1 MKHIYPLRRNY
12 PTKNNVS
19 ENEGLMKLRHLL
31 WLFLITAGFYV
42 ETYAQKP
49 IISPRDSVKATFNG
63 KKIAIS
69 YGKPSVLGRNIFGDF
84 VPYYKVWRTGA
95 GAATTLTTEV
105 DLEVDGAVVPR
116 GAYSLYTLPAEERW
130 KLIINKQTGQWG
142 IDYNPQLDLAR
153 VDLHIK
159 NLKSS
164 IEDLTFKIEK
174 NSNDGGTLKIEWA
187 NTSLSVPFLV
197 SKDPLVPSPRDSAE
211 LILNGKHLSVDYGR
225 PSMRG
230 RKIMGSVVPYG
241 KVWRTGANAATGFTT
256 QTDLILGNVKLP
268 HGSYTLYCLPSSKQW
283 KLIINKQTGQWGT
296 VYNEKLDVARI
307 PLKKKTL
314 VHAEEKL
321 TITLERTDNTS
332 GVMKLA
338 WEKTQL
344 SVDFQI
350 K

>member
-1 MKHIYPLRRNY
+1 M
-12 PTKNNVS
+12 S
-19 ENEGLMKLRHLL
+19 GNEGLMKLRHILL
-31 WLFLITAGFYV
+31 LFFITACFFV

-49 IISPRDSVKATFNG
+49 IPRDSVKAMFNG
-63 KKIAIS
+63 ERITIN
-69 YGKPSVLGRNIFGDF
+69 YGKPSMRGRKIFGAF

-95 GAATTLTTEV
+95 GAATTLITET
-105 DLEVDGAVVPR
+105 DFEVDGAIIPR

-153 VDLHIK
+153 VDLNIK
-159 NLKSS
+159 KLKSP
-164 IEDLTFKIEK
+164 IEDLTLKLEK
-174 NSNDGGTLKIEWA
+174 NGNDGGTLKIEWA
-187 NTSLSVPFLV
+187 NTSLSVPFHI

-256 QTDLILGNVKLP
+256 QADLILGNVKLP
-268 HGSYTLYCLPSSKQW
+268 HGSYTFYSLPSSKQW

-296 VYNEKLDVARI
+296 VYNEKLDVTRI
-307 PLKKKTL
+307 PMKKKTL
-314 VHAEEKL
+314 PHVAEKF
-321 TITLERTDNTS
+321 TITLERTGNKS
-332 GVMKLA
+332 GVMKLS

-350 K
+350 P

>member
-1 MKHIYPLRRNY
+1 MF
-12 PTKNNVS
+12 
-19 ENEGLMKLRHLL
+19 ENEGLMKLRHVL
-31 WLFLITAGFYV
+31 WLFLITAGFFV

-49 IISPRDSVKATFNG
+49 IVSPRDSVQATFNG

-69 YGKPSVLGRNIFGDF
+69 YGKPSVLGRKIFGAF

-95 GAATTLTTEV
+95 GAATTLITET

-116 GAYSLYTLPAEERW
+116 GAYSIYTLPAEERW

-142 IDYNPQLDLAR
+142 TIYNPQLDLAR
-153 VDLHIK
+153 IDLNIK
-159 NLKSS
+159 KLKSS
-164 IEDLTFKIEK
+164 IEDLTFKLEK
-174 NSNDGGTLKIEWA
+174 NGNDGGTLKIEWA
-187 NTSLSVPFLV
+187 NTSLSVPFHI
-197 SKDPLVPSPRDSAE
+197 SKDSLVPSPRDSVE
-211 LILNGKHLSVDYGR
+211 LLLNGKRLSVDYGR

-241 KVWRTGANAATGFTT
+241 KVWRTGANAATGFST
-256 QTDLILGNVKLP
+256 QADLILGGVQLP
-268 HGSYTLYCLPSSKQW
+268 RGSYTLYTLPSSKIW
-283 KLIINKQTGQWGT
+283 KLITNKQTGQWGT
-296 VYNEKLDVARI
+296 VYNKKLDVARI

-314 VHAEEKL
+314 AHVVEKF
-321 TITLERTDNTS
+321 TITLERTSEKS

-350 K
+350 R

>member
-1 MKHIYPLRRNY
+1 MF
-12 PTKNNVS
+12 
-19 ENEGLMKLRHLL
+19 ENEGMIKLKHTL
-31 WLFLITAGFYV
+31 WLFLITAGFCV

-49 IISPRDSVKATFNG
+49 IVSPRDSVKVTFNG

-69 YGKPSVLGRNIFGDF
+69 YGKPSILGRKIFGAF

-95 GAATTLTTEV
+95 GAATTLITET

-142 IDYNPQLDLAR
+142 IDYDPQLDLAR
-153 VDLHIK
+153 VDLNIK
-159 NLKSS
+159 KLKSS
-164 IEDLTFKIEK
+164 IEDLTLKLEK
-174 NSNDGGTLKIEWA
+174 NSNDGGILKIEWA
-187 NTSLSVPFLV
+187 NTSLSVPFHI
-197 SKDPLVPSPRDSAE
+197 SKDSLVPSPRDSTE
-211 LILNGKHLSVDYGR
+211 LTLNGKHISVDYGR

-256 QTDLILGNVKLP
+256 QADLILGNVKLP
-268 HGSYTLYCLPSSKQW
+268 HGYYTLYSLPSSKQW

-296 VYNEKLDVARI
+296 VYNEKLDAARI
-307 PLKKKTL
+307 PLKKKML
-314 VHAEEKL
+314 AHVAEKF
-321 TITLERTDNTS
+321 TITLERTSDKS
-332 GVMKLA
+332 GVMKLS

-350 K
+350 Q

>member
-1 MKHIYPLRRNY
+1 MFE
-12 PTKNNVS
+12 NV
-19 ENEGLMKLRHLL
+19 ELMKLRHIL
-31 WLFLITAGFYV
+31 WLFLITAGFFV

-49 IISPRDSVKATFNG
+49 IVSPRDSVKATFNG

-69 YGKPSVLGRNIFGDF
+69 YGKPSILGRKIFGAF

-95 GAATTLTTEV
+95 GAATTLTTDI

-142 IDYNPQLDLAR
+142 TIYNPQLDLAR
-153 VDLHIK
+153 VDLNIK
-159 NLKSS
+159 KLKSP
-164 IEDLTFKIEK
+164 IEDLTFKLEK
-174 NSNDGGTLKIEWA
+174 NGNDGGTLKIEWA
-187 NTSLSVPFLV
+187 NTSLSVPFHV
-197 SKDPLVPSPRDSAE
+197 SKDSLVPSPRDSVE
-211 LILNGKHLSVDYGR
+211 LLLNGKCLSVDYGR

-256 QTDLILGNVKLP
+256 QADLILGNVKLP
-268 HGSYTLYCLPSSKQW
+268 HGSYTLYSLPSSKQW

-296 VYNEKLDVARI
+296 VYNKKLDVARI

-314 VHAEEKL
+314 AHVAEKF
-321 TITLERTDNTS
+321 TITLERTSEKS

-344 SVDFQI
+344 SVDFHI
-350 K
+350 R

>member
-1 MKHIYPLRRNY
+1 MF
-12 PTKNNVS
+12 V
-19 ENEGLMKLRHLL
+19 NEELMKLRHTL
-31 WLFLITAGFYV
+31 WLFLISAGFFV
-42 ETYAQKP
+42 DTYAQKP
-49 IISPRDSVKATFNG
+49 IVSPRDSVKATFNG
-63 KKIAIS
+63 RKITIN
-69 YGKPSVLGRNIFGDF
+69 YGKPSILGRKIFGAF

-95 GAATTLTTEV
+95 GAATTLITET
-105 DLEVDGAVVPR
+105 DLEVDGAIVPR

-142 IDYNPQLDLAR
+142 IDYDPQLDLAR
-153 VDLHIK
+153 VDLNIK
-159 NLKSS
+159 KLKSP
-164 IEDLTFKIEK
+164 IEDLTFKLEK
-174 NSNDGGTLKIEWA
+174 NGNDGGTLKIEWE
-187 NTSLSVPFLV
+187 NTSLSVPFHI

-211 LILNGKHLSVDYGR
+211 LLLNGKRLLVDYGS

-256 QTDLILGNVKLP
+256 QADLILGNVKLP
-268 HGSYTLYCLPSSKQW
+268 HGSYTLYSLPSSKQW

-296 VYNEKLDVARI
+296 VYNEKLDAVRI

-314 VHAEEKL
+314 VHAAEKF
-321 TITLERTDNTS
+321 TITLERTSDKS
-332 GVMKLA
+332 GVMKLS

-350 K
+350 Q